1 MKQSF
6 KKAVIIVVI
15 MSIIGCSSCLT
26 NPFVLQDSY
35 KEFNI
40 KNITDNRDEDYFT
53 SENFSFTK
61 IDNVVVVPTVKA
73 SVYGEYIIP
82 VNIYSKT
89 GTEAVRI
96 KRVILKDNEG
106 FSFENEL
113 NEEVVFEEDSEST
126 YKDTV
131 IGGRI
136 EEETMNIVDG
146 KEYELIIEAEVD
158 NNGNISSKTIVYEIV
173 VIGYRSLVW
182 PT

>member
-6 KKAVIIVVI
+6 KKAMIIVVI
-15 MSIIGCSSCLT
+15 MSIIGCSGCLT

-61 IDNVVVVPTVKA
+61 IDNVVVVPKVRA
-73 SVYGEYIIP
+73 SNHGEYSIY
-82 VNIYSKT
+82 VNVYSKN

-96 KRVILKDNEG
+96 KNVILKDNEG
-106 FSFENEL
+106 FSFANEL
-113 NEEVVFEEDSEST
+113 NENVVFEENTEST
-126 YKDTV
+126 YKGTV

-146 KEYELIIEAEVD
+146 KEYELIIEAEID
-158 NNGNISSKTIVYEIV
+158 NNGNITSKTIVYEIV
-173 VIGYRSLVW
+173 VIGHRSLVW